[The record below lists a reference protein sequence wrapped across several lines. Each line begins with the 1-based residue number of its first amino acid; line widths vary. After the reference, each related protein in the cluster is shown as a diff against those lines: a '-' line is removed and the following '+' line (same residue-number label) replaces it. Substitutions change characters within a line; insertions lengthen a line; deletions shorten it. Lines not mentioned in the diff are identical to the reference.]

1 MVTGVFRS
9 RYDAQCSHEWLLTRG
24 YTAQEINV
32 LMSDATRTAYLADE
46 KRGRQDAGNMAMA
59 GVATGGAV
67 GTAVGATL
75 GAIATVGSINLL
87 LPGFGLVLA
96 GPVVGALAGGGAGAI
111 AGGVIGG
118 LVGLGIPESNAKA
131 YETALREG
139 GVVIGVVPH
148 TDQDS
153 RDIEQEFRN
162 RNAENIIRAR

>member
-1 MVTGVFRS
+1 
-9 RYDAQCSHEWLLTRG
+9 DAQCSHEWLLTRG
-24 YTAQEINV
+24 YTAAEINV
-32 LMSDATRTAYLADE
+32 LMSDATRTAYLAEE
-46 KRGRQDAGNMAMA
+46 KSGRHDAGNMAVA

-67 GTAVGATL
+67 GPAVGATL
-75 GAIATVGSINLL
+75 GAIATMGINLV
-87 LPGFGLVLA
+87 LPGFGLIVA
-96 GPVVGALAGGGAGAI
+96 GPIVGALAGGGAGAV

-139 GVVIGVVPH
+139 GVVLGVVPH

-162 RNAENIIRAR
+162 RNAE